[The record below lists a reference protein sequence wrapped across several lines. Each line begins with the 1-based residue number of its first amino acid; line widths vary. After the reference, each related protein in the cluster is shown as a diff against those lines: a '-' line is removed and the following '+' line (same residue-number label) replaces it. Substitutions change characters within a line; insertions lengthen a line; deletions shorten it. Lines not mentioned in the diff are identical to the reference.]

1 MAETKQLVAKARELL
16 LAEAVIITGCDRT
29 NGVIDRVQLY
39 FWSEGQAVMD
49 IVSKDDLVQNW
60 PDTGVYSLVVT
71 PGSAERSF
79 KRVTMFE
86 GEEDMYFRIDG
97 TKTEADDLGNL
108 PNVAF
113 MEAVEEISQLRR

>member
-1 MAETKQLVAKARELL
+1 MADTKQLVAKARELL

-29 NGVIDRVQLY
+29 GGVIDQVQLY
-39 FWSEGQAVMD
+39 FWSENQAVMD

-60 PDTGVYSLVVT
+60 PDTGVYSLVVS

-97 TKTEADDLGNL
+97 TKTEADDLGAL
-108 PNVAF
+108 PGVAF
-113 MEAVEEISQLRR
+113 MEAVEGISQLRK

>member
-1 MAETKQLVAKARELL
+1 MADMKQLVAKARELL

-29 NGVIDRVQLY
+29 GGVIDQVQLY
-39 FWSEGQAVMD
+39 FWSENQAVMD

-60 PDTGVYSLVVT
+60 PDTGVYSLVVS

-108 PNVAF
+108 PGVAF
-113 MEAVEEISQLRR
+113 MEAVEGISQLRK

>member
-1 MAETKQLVAKARELL
+1 MADTKQLVAKARELL

-29 NGVIDRVQLY
+29 GGVIDQVQLY
-39 FWSEGQAVMD
+39 FWSEDQAVMD

-60 PDTGVYSLVVT
+60 PDTGVYSLVVS

-108 PNVAF
+108 PGVAF
-113 MEAVEEISQLRR
+113 MEAVEGISQLRK

>member
-1 MAETKQLVAKARELL
+1 MADTRQLVAKARELL

-29 NGVIDRVQLY
+29 KGVIDQVQLY
-39 FWSEGQAVMD
+39 FWSEDQAVMD

-97 TKTEADDLGNL
+97 TKTEADDIGDL
-108 PNVAF
+108 PGVAF
-113 MEAVEEISQLRR
+113 MEAVEGMSQLRK

>member
-1 MAETKQLVAKARELL
+1 MADMKQIVAKARELL

-29 NGVIDRVQLY
+29 GGVLDRVQLY

-49 IVSKDDLVQNW
+49 IISKDDLVQNW
-60 PDTGVYSLVVT
+60 PDTGVYSLVVS
-71 PGSAERSF
+71 PGGAERSF

-97 TKTEADDLGNL
+97 TKTEADDLGDL
-108 PNVAF
+108 PCVAF
-113 MEAVEEISQLRR
+113 MEAVAGISPLRW